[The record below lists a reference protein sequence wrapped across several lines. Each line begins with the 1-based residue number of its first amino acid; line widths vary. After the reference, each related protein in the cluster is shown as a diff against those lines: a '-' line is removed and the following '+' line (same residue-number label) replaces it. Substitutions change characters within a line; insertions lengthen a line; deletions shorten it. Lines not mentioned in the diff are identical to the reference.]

1 MKIQKYII
9 ITGLLLFLLGAGE
22 VFAQQ
27 RQVITGK
34 VLESFGSG
42 QTDVLIGCNI
52 NILNKDNRSIGGT
65 VTNIDGAYVLQIPV
79 GENDLTIE
87 FSYIGMKTYKVKYTG
102 QRTLNVTLE
111 ANVQTITEVAVT
123 GRRIVRND
131 MGVGA
136 KENVTAT
143 QKIEMDEIVSTV
155 PVLSIEE
162 ALQGRLGGVDIT
174 IGGGDPGAR
183 SSIRIRGTSTL
194 SASSEPLIVIDGVPY
209 STDIDE
215 NFDFSTANN
224 EDLGALINIA
234 PTDIETVE
242 VLKDAA
248 ATAIWGTKG
257 SSGVL
262 LITTKRGTP
271 GKTSFNFSSKFTA
284 KQEPRTIPMLNG
296 NQYVALMQEAIWN
309 AANYEGFQ
317 GTTDYLAGL
326 YNTRSIA
333 YDPDWRY
340 FNEYNQNTDWLDEI
354 RQTAFSWDNNFS
366 MSGGGD
372 RATYRFSLGLLD
384 ENGTTIGTGLQ
395 RFSTSMRVDYK
406 FSNKL
411 NFGADFAYSQSD
423 VNSDYAGS
431 SSLRSEAF
439 RKMPNKSPYYIDPAT
454 GERTST
460 YFSLNEEIMS
470 SGTTSS
476 RLGGIDDKY
485 NGKDNKNYNPV
496 AMAHNSYS
504 NSIARD
510 TRITF
515 RLDYNIVP
523 GLTYRGLAS
532 INMKA
537 TKNRK
542 FLPQEATG
550 VVLTDEYSNRSTDGY
565 SGGININ
572 FDNTLIYNKT
582 LAEIHK
588 ITATAKL
595 LTSMS
600 EKNEYSSQTA
610 GNVSSSLSDPIIGNR
625 VVGMASGTSES
636 RSVSGTGLF
645 NYTLLDRYT
654 IQGSATIEGNS
665 AVGKGRRTAFF
676 PTVGITYN
684 MQEEPFLRDFE
695 WLDES
700 KLRFAVGQSGKAP
713 SGSSVYLGAFQAYNT
728 YMDMAAIHPIRM
740 QLNDLRW
747 ETSTEYNVGA
757 ELSFLQGKLRFTIDA
772 YNKYT
777 RDLLQKEVD
786 IPSTTGYSNVLWYN
800 SGEMTNKG
808 WEFRTDV
815 ELFRNKDWRVTANI
829 NFSRNINEV
838 VKIPENMTDSAFK
851 FANGEYQTI
860 VTEGRPVGSF
870 YGLRYQGVYT
880 NKDATYARDAE
891 GNVMNDING
900 NPIIT
905 QINGDKGVITT
916 MPGDAQ
922 YEDINHDGVIDKY
935 DIVYLGSSIPVVTG
949 GGGFSVS
956 YKQLS
961 LNAFFHGRFG
971 QKVINQVRM
980 QNEAM
985 YTGNNQ
991 STAVLR
997 RWRSEGDETDIP
1009 RALYDM
1015 GYNYIGSDRFVENAS
1030 YLRLKSVSLTYRIP
1044 QKTLK
1049 LLGLN
1054 SANIF
1059 VTGYDLF
1066 TFTKYTGQ
1074 DPEIAPPSKA
1084 NKLAKDG
1091 ANTPVSMRLSCGVN
1105 IGF

>member
-9 ITGLLLFLLGAGE
+9 IAGLLLFLFGTGE
-22 VFAQQ
+22 LFAQQ

-34 VLESFGSG
+34 VLESYGAG

-65 VTNIDGAYVLQIPV
+65 VTNIEGVYVLQIPAN
-79 GENDLTIE
+79 ESDLTIE
-87 FSYIGMKTYKVKYTG
+87 FSYIGLKTYKVKYTG
-102 QRTLNVTLE
+102 QRTINVTLE

-123 GRRIVRND
+123 ARRIVRND
-131 MGVGA
+131 MGVST
-136 KENVTAT
+136 KENATAT
-143 QKIEMDEIVSTV
+143 QKIDMSEIVSTV

-194 SASSEPLIVIDGVPY
+194 SASAEPLIVIDGVAY
-209 STDIDE
+209 STDISED
-215 NFDFSTANN
+215 FDFSTANN

-234 PTDIETVE
+234 PTDIESVE

-257 SSGVL
+257 SNGVL

-271 GKTSFNFSSKFTA
+271 GKTSFNFTSKYTA

-309 AANYEGFQ
+309 AANYEGFV
-317 GTTDYLAGL
+317 GSTNILAGL
-326 YNTRSIA
+326 YDTKSIS
-333 YDPDWRY
+333 YDPDWKY

-354 RQTAFSWDNNFS
+354 RQTAFSWSNDFS

-372 RATYRFSLGLLD
+372 RATYRFSLGHLNED
-384 ENGTTIGTGLQ
+384 GTTVGTGLQ
-395 RFSTSMRVDYK
+395 RFSTTMRVDYR

-411 NFGADFAYSQSD
+411 LFGADFAYSQSD
-423 VNSDYAGS
+423 VSSDYAGS

-470 SGTTSS
+470 GTAV
-476 RLGGIDDKY
+476 RLGGIDDAY

-496 AMAHNSYS
+496 AMAHKSYS
-504 NSIARD
+504 NSLARD

-515 RLDYNIVP
+515 RIDYDIFP
-523 GLTYRGLAS
+523 GLKYKGIAS
-532 INMKA
+532 INMK
-537 TKNRK
+537 TNKNRK

-550 VVLTDEYSNRSTDGY
+550 VVLVDPYSNRSTDGY
-565 SGGININ
+565 AGSININ
-572 FDNTLIYNKT
+572 FDNMLIYIKNW
-582 LAEIHK
+582 ENIHR
-588 ITATAKL
+588 ITATAKVI
-595 LTSMS
+595 TTMA
-600 EKNEYSSQTA
+600 EKNEYTSQTA
-610 GNVSSSLSDPIIGNR
+610 GNVSSSLSDPIISNR
-625 VVGMASGTSES
+625 VVGMGSGISES
-636 RSVSGTGLF
+636 RSVSGTGLL
-645 NYTLLDRYT
+645 NYTFLDRYT
-654 IQGSATIEGNS
+654 IHGSATLEGNS

-676 PTVGITYN
+676 PTAAITYN
-684 MQEEPFLRDFE
+684 MQDEPFLRDLE
-695 WLDES
+695 WLEES
-700 KLRFAVGQSGKAP
+700 KLRFSAGQSGRAP

-728 YMDMAAIHPIRM
+728 YMDMAAIRPIRM
-740 QLNDLRW
+740 QLDDLRW
-747 ETSTEYNVGA
+747 ETSTEYNAGVDLG
-757 ELSFLQGKLRFTIDA
+757 FFQGKLRFTFDA

-777 RDLLQKEVD
+777 RDLLQKEVKV
-786 IPSTTGYSNVLWYN
+786 PSTTGYSEILWYN

-815 ELFRNKDWRVTANI
+815 EIFRNKNWRVNANI

-838 VKIPENMTDSAFK
+838 VKIPENMTDSVSK

-860 VTEGRPVGSF
+860 VVEGRPVGSF
-870 YGLRYQGVYT
+870 YGLRYQGVYN
-880 NKDATYARDAE
+880 NKDATYARDAN
-891 GNVMNDING
+891 GNIMNDVNG

-905 QINGDKGVITT
+905 QINGDNGVVTT
-916 MPGDAQ
+916 MPGDAR
-922 YEDINHDGVIDKY
+922 YEDINNDGVIDKY

-949 GGGFSVS
+949 GGGLSVG
-956 YKQLS
+956 YKQVTLS
-961 LNAFFHGRFG
+961 AFFHGRFG

-985 YTGNNQ
+985 YNGNNQ

-997 RWRSEGDETDIP
+997 RWRNEGDDTDIP
-1009 RALYDM
+1009 RALYNV
-1015 GYNYIGSDRFVENAS
+1015 GYNYIGSDRFVEDAS
-1030 YLRLKSVSLTYRIP
+1030 YMRLKSLTLTYRLP
-1044 QKTLK
+1044 NKTLK
-1049 LLGLN
+1049 MLGLN
-1054 SANIF
+1054 SMNVF

-1066 TFTKYTGQ
+1066 TFTNYTGQ
-1074 DPEIAPPSKA
+1074 DPEISPPSKA
-1084 NKLAKDG
+1084 NKLAMDG